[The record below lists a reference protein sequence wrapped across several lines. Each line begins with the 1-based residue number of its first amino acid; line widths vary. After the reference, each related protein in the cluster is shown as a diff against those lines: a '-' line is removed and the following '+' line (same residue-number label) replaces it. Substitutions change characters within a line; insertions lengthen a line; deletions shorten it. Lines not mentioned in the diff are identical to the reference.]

1 MFIKVFDEA
10 IVGEVN
16 PNANVIPVANI
27 SFDKEDKNAKQN
39 LINSVVYTMT
49 QFTEINSVKFLVDCV
64 ENEELKIST

>member
-27 SFDKEDKNAKQN
+27 SLDKDDMQKMIQDELKKFKVENN
-39 LINSVVYTMT
+39 LI
-49 QFTEINSVKFLVDCV
+49 QK
-64 ENEELKIST
+64 

>member
-27 SFDKEDKNAKQN
+27 SFDKDDMQKMIK
-39 LINSVVYTMT
+39 
-49 QFTEINSVKFLVDCV
+49 D
-64 ENEELKIST
+64 ELKKFQI